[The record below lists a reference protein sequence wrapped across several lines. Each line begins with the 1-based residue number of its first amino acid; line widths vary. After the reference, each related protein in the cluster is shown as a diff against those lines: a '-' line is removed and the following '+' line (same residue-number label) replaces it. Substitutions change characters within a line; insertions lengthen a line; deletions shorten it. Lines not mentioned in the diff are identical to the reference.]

1 MQPAIK
7 NPGRGNPARDNSGI
21 VFSVFITVLT
31 PNDMNRK
38 QLATTT
44 ISIHASP
51 SAVWKALVEPEL
63 VKKYFHGT
71 EMRSDFEIGSPITF
85 EGEWQGQHYVDKGE
99 ILRITPERELS
110 YSFWSPLSGVE
121 DFEDNYTH
129 VTFHLSDYH
138 EHTTLVV
145 TQDNLEDD
153 EAVVKAEG
161 NWLNVLHDLKRVVEE
176 ERLHVL

>member
-1 MQPAIK
+1 
-7 NPGRGNPARDNSGI
+7 
-21 VFSVFITVLT
+21 
-31 PNDMNRK
+31 MNRK

-110 YSFWSPLSGVE
+110 YSFWSPLSGTE

-138 EHTTLVV
+138 ENTTLVV

-153 EAVVKAEG
+153 DAVVKAEG
-161 NWLNVLHDLKRVVEE
+161 NWLHVLHELKKVVEE

>member
-1 MQPAIK
+1 
-7 NPGRGNPARDNSGI
+7 
-21 VFSVFITVLT
+21 
-31 PNDMNRK
+31 MNRK

-51 SAVWKALVEPEL
+51 SAVWKALVDPEL
-63 VKKYFHGT
+63 VKKYLYGT
-71 EMRSDFEIGSPITF
+71 EMRSDLEIGSPITF
-85 EGEWQGQHYVDKGE
+85 EGVWQGQHYVDKGE
-99 ILRITPERELS
+99 ILEIIPERVLS
-110 YSFWSPLSGVE
+110 YSFWSPLSGTE

-138 EHTTLVV
+138 ENTTLVL

-153 EAVVKAEG
+153 EAVVKAEE
-161 NWLNVLHDLKRVVEE
+161 NWMTVLQNLKKVVEN